1 MSVTDKRFATSGI
14 AVILSDLQNDTA
26 KGTGPYYGE
35 VARVGRERNIIA
47 RVTELVAG
55 ARQCGA
61 PIIYTR
67 TARRPETQPRGIVGN
82 TVARQNEL
90 TDGQLSFLVEGSQGA
105 ELIDELDIRPEDFIV
120 TKLRRSGFYNTQLE
134 IILRSFGVHTLFL
147 GGVSTHMAVEA
158 NVRDA
163 SDRDFNTV
171 VVEDCCATWPEQD
184 HRHAVERVFPRIARV
199 MSTAEALKLMAS
211 LSKSS

>member
-1 MSVTDKRFATSGI
+1 MSLTDERYATPGI

-35 VARVGRERNIIA
+35 VARVGRERNILA
-47 RVTELVAG
+47 RVGELIAG
-55 ARQCGA
+55 ARKCGV
-61 PIIYTR
+61 PIIFTR
-67 TARRPETQPRGIVGN
+67 TARRKETQPRGIVGN
-82 TVARQNEL
+82 TLARKNEFL
-90 TDGQLSFLVEGSQGA
+90 DGQLSFLVEGTSGA
-105 ELIDELDIRPEDFIV
+105 DLVDELDVRPEDFVI
-120 TKLRRSGFYNTQLE
+120 TKLRRSGFYNTSLE
-134 IILRSFGVHTLFL
+134 IILRSFAVHTLFL

-171 VVEDCCATWPEQD
+171 VVEDCCAAWPESD

-199 MSTAEALKLMAS
+199 MSTAEALALMAS
-211 LSKSS
+211 TRGRG